1 MLFSSSTQR
10 MDARLTSV
18 GDALGFLSV
27 DCAPAA
33 LRVVEVGACVGA
45 YISCDILAPSCLPA
59 RDVAARDG
67 FAAASVDL
75 IGASSFNPSVL
86 MVAPLPV
93 SVGEIMPDGSDCVID
108 FGCIGSDGPLFTVSV
123 SAAPGE
129 GVRRMGA
136 DVTPGSVLLRAG
148 SQMSAFD
155 AALLQ
160 IAGVSKV
167 SVREPRVRIVGIPS
181 ADGCTD
187 TFELISVLA
196 RQAGVL
202 PEPVI
207 CVSRSSD
214 DIMQQI
220 SHRNG
225 DGAAPDLLITI
236 GGSGAGFTDHSVDAL
251 RRVGAQM
258 CHGLALSG
266 GATIGFGRLDGC
278 PVIAL
283 PGRFDGALGGWLA
296 LVTPVL
302 EHLCVICQ
310 PGLLES
316 GPLLRKV
323 SSAPGMSDVVL
334 LARIANGWAP
344 SPAGEMSVAQA
355 LLADGYLLLGP
366 GSEGLAEG
374 AVVRPLP
381 LPGQW
386 RARS

>member
-1 MLFSSSTQR
+1 
-10 MDARLTSV
+10 MDPRLASV
-18 GDALGFLSV
+18 DDALEFLSV

-33 LRVVEVGACVGA
+33 RRFVEIGACVGA
-45 YISCDILAPSCLPA
+45 YISCDIPATSCLPG

-67 FAAASVDL
+67 FAASSVDL
-75 IGASSFNPSVL
+75 IGASSYNPSVL
-86 MVAPLPV
+86 MVSPVPV
-93 SVGEIMPDGSDCVID
+93 SVGEVMPDGSDCVVD
-108 FGCIGSDGPLFTVSV
+108 FGCIGSDGPPFTFSV

-129 GVRRMGA
+129 GVRRMCA
-136 DVTPGSVLLRAG
+136 DVNPGSVLLRAG

-167 SVREPRVRIVGIPS
+167 SVRQPRVRIVGIPS
-181 ADGCTD
+181 ADGCID
-187 TFELISVLA
+187 TFELICAVVQ
-196 RQAGVL
+196 QAGVL

-207 CVSRSSD
+207 CASRIAD

-220 SHRNG
+220 SLRNG
-225 DGAAPDLLITI
+225 DVGAPDLLITI
-236 GGSGAGFTDHSVDAL
+236 GGSGAGVTDHSVDAL

-266 GATIGFGRLDGC
+266 STTIGFGRLDGC

-296 LVTPVL
+296 LVTPML

-310 PGLLES
+310 PEPLES

-355 LLADGYLLLGP
+355 LLANGYLLLGP

-374 AVVRPLP
+374 AVVRPLR
-381 LPGQW
+381 LPGRW